1 MIGYETFYYVDTKF
15 RGVKFNWWKLDQI
28 FISLQIKTDGRLF
41 FFSGKIKTFPL
52 TTAIF
57 MRLLFFNYEGNPGD
71 NIRFT
76 MKICN
81 QVNLSETYYYF
92 LFR

>member
-28 FISLQIKTDGRLF
+28 FISLQIKPDGRLF
-41 FFSGKIKTFPL
+41 VFSGKIKTFPL
-52 TTAIF
+52 ATAIF
-57 MRLLFFNYEGNPGD
+57 MRLLFFNYQGNPGD
-71 NIRFT
+71 NIRVT

-81 QVNLSETYYYF
+81 QIKLSETYY
-92 LFR
+92 